1 MGLLQLNNVTKK
13 FGGVTAC
20 HNVGF
25 GVEKGSIVGLIG
37 PNGAGKTTIF
47 NLVTGV
53 YEPTSGEIIFNGQSI
68 QGLRPDR
75 IVGSGIARTFQN
87 IRLFKSLSVLETV
100 SVAVD
105 RQMPYSLASTLFRLP
120 SVITAEKSIREQACQ
135 YLETV
140 GMTDRMNVRADS
152 LPYGL
157 QRKLEIARAIA
168 LKPQLLLLD
177 EPAAGMN
184 PEESADLAGLIRKI
198 HQQYQLTILLIEHHM
213 DVVMELSD
221 RIVVLNFGEKL
232 AEGTCREIQENPEVL
247 RAYLGEGYK
256 HARN

>member
-1 MGLLQLNNVTKK
+1 MTKN

-20 HNVGF
+20 HNVDF
-25 GVEKGSIVGLIG
+25 AVEKDSIVGLIG

-47 NLVTGV
+47 NLITGV
-53 YEPTSGEIIFNGQSI
+53 YAPTSGEILFDGQAI
-68 QGLRPDR
+68 QGQRPDK
-75 IVGSGIARTFQN
+75 IVARGIARTFQN

-105 RQMPYSLASTLFRLP
+105 RQVNYPLASALLHMP
-120 SVITAEKSIREQACQ
+120 NVLTAEARVREQACE
-135 YLETV
+135 YLEFV
-140 GMTDRMNVRADS
+140 GLGDKLLTRADS

-168 LKPQLLLLD
+168 LKPKLLLLD

-184 PEESADLAGLIRKI
+184 PEESGELAGLIRKI
-198 HQQYQLTILLIEHHM
+198 HQRYNLTVLLIEHHM

-232 AEGTCREIQENPEVL
+232 SEGTSREIQEDPEVL

-256 HARN
+256 HARS

>member
-1 MGLLQLNNVTKK
+1 MKLSKVTKN

-20 HNVGF
+20 QNISF
-25 GVEKGSIVGLIG
+25 AVEQGTIVGLIG
-37 PNGAGKTTIF
+37 PNGAGKTTVF

-53 YEPTSGEIIFNGQSI
+53 YAPTSGEISFDGQPV

-75 IVGSGIARTFQN
+75 IVARGIARTFQN

-105 RQMPYSLASTLFRLP
+105 RQITYGLASALLRLP
-120 SVITAEKSIREQACQ
+120 GVLAAEKRVREQACE
-135 YLETV
+135 YLEVV
-140 GMTDRMNVRADS
+140 GMADRLNDRADS
-152 LPYGL
+152 LPYGM
-157 QRKLEIARAIA
+157 QRKLEIARAMA

-184 PEESADLAGLIRKI
+184 PEESAELAGLVRKI
-198 HQQYQLTILLIEHHM
+198 HKRYGLTILLIEHHM